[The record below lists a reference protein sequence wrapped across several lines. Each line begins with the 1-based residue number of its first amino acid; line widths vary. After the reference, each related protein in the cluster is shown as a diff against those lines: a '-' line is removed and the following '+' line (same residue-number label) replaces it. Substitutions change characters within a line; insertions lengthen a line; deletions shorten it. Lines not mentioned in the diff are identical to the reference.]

1 MGTLH
6 RVVNMWLV
14 SQSYAQELVARSASL
29 LGSKNLTLAAHDYIT
44 YY

>member
-6 RVVNMWLV
+6 LAVNVWLV
-14 SQSYAQELVARSASL
+14 LKSYAQELVARSASL